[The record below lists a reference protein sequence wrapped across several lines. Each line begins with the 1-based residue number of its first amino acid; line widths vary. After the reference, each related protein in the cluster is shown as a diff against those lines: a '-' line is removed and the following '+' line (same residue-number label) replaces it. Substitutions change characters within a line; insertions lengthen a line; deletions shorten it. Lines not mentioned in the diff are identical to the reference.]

1 MKQIAIFSPNYSP
14 ELGACASRIQHLAER
29 LQKEGNQVT
38 VYTTFPNYPTGSIFS
53 SYKKF
58 LFKKLIHKETINGI
72 KVIRFSFYPSNSS
85 STFVRLFS
93 MFTLALSW
101 FFAFPFLKR
110 QVPNIILVQ
119 SPPLLPV
126 FTVWVLSK
134 MIKVTTQKDYSPSL
148 ILNLSDLY
156 PRVLLDL
163 GIINLN
169 TIKGHTI
176 YNLLLNFEAFLYK
189 KVNFIIG
196 QSDEIVDYVKKTVP
210 STPIFLYRNGVD
222 SQSFKVKENYKI
234 KGREPIKLV
243 YAGLL
248 GVAQGILEVIEN
260 IDFEKINA
268 ELHLYG
274 NGNERDLIENFI
286 QTKFINTDK
295 KQTVF
300 LYDAIPSKKIAQ
312 KLADYDAAIIIQKK
326 QILGTVPSKIYEAMA
341 AGLPILLLGSGES
354 AYLIKKYNLGITIS
368 TQTSNISLSGFEHL
382 FVDTRTLEDKM
393 KSIADKMVIEFK
405 IQHLKKLSSK
415 ERQIFGENGRRAA
428 QYTFDKEIQ
437 FKNIKEFFE

>member
-14 ELGACASRIQHLAER
+14 ELGACASRIQYLAER

-53 SYKKF
+53 DYRNLLSKKF
-58 LFKKLIHKETINGI
+58 IHKENINGI

-85 STFVRLFS
+85 SSFVRLFS
-93 MFTLALSW
+93 MLTLALSW
-101 FFAFPFLKR
+101 FSAFPFLKK
-110 QVPNIILVQ
+110 QHPEIILVQ

-126 FTVWVLSK
+126 LTVWILSQL
-134 MIKVTTQKDYSPSL
+134 IKVNTNKRYSPSL

-163 GIINLN
+163 GKISLDK
-169 TIKGHTI
+169 IKGQTI
-176 YNLLLNFEAFLYK
+176 YNLLLNFEAFIYK
-189 KVNFIIG
+189 KMDFIIG
-196 QSDEIVDYVKKTVP
+196 QSDEIVNYVQKIVP
-210 STPIFLYRNGVD
+210 STPTFLYRNGVD

-234 KGREPIKLV
+234 KEREPIKLV

-260 IDFEKINA
+260 IDFEKVNA

-274 NGNERDLIENFI
+274 DGNERILIENLLTI
-286 QTKFINTDK
+286 KFVYNGKRKNI
-295 KQTVF
+295 F
-300 LYDAIPSKKIAQ
+300 LYDAIPSKEIAQ
-312 KLADYDAAIIIQKK
+312 KLADYDAAIVIQKK

-354 AYLIKKYNLGITIS
+354 ADLIKNYNLG
-368 TQTSNISLSGFEHL
+368 
-382 FVDTRTLEDKM
+382 K
-393 KSIADKMVIEFK
+393 VIESTK
-405 IQHLKKLSSK
+405 NQQRVISKYELLSQEIRNLKELSSE
-415 ERQIFGENGRRAA
+415 ERQTFGENGKNIAK
-428 QYTFDKEIQ
+428 TIFDKEIQ
-437 FKNIKEFFE
+437 FNSIKELFT

>member
-14 ELGACASRIQHLAER
+14 ELGACSSRIQYLAER

-38 VYTTFPNYPTGSIFS
+38 VYTTFPNYPTGSVFS
-53 SYKKF
+53 EYKNII
-58 LFKKLIHKETINGI
+58 FKKIIHKENINGI

-101 FFAFPFLKR
+101 LLAFSLLKKQQPR
-110 QVPNIILVQ
+110 IILVQ

-126 FTVWVLSK
+126 FTVWILSK
-134 MIKVTTQKDYSPSL
+134 MIVQKEYYPSL

-163 GIINLN
+163 DRINLDK
-169 TIKGHTI
+169 IKGLTI
-176 YNLLLNFEAFLYK
+176 YNLLLNFEAFIYK
-189 KVNFIIG
+189 KMDFIIG
-196 QSDEIVDYVKKTVP
+196 QSDEIVNYVRKIVP
-210 STPIFLYRNGVD
+210 SIPTFLYRNGVD
-222 SQSFKVKENYKI
+222 SQSFKVKKNYKI
-234 KGREPIKLV
+234 DKEEPIKLV

-248 GVAQGILEVIEN
+248 GVAQGILEILEN
-260 IDFEKINA
+260 IDFGKLNA

-286 QTKFINTDK
+286 KTKLLNTSK
-295 KQTVF
+295 KQTIF
-300 LYDAIPSKKIAQ
+300 LYDAIPSKEIAQ

-354 AYLIKKYNLGITIS
+354 ARIIKKYNLGIVLES
-368 TQTSNISLSGFEHL
+368 TANQHNISSKYELLAQEIRKLKEVSFEERQT
-382 FVDTRTLEDKM
+382 FGDNGKNAAKTIFDK
-393 KSIADKMVIEFK
+393 K
-405 IQHLKKLSSK
+405 IQF
-415 ERQIFGENGRRAA
+415 E
-428 QYTFDKEIQ
+428 
-437 FKNIKEFFE
+437 NIKELFD

>member
-38 VYTTFPNYPTGSIFS
+38 VYTTFPNYPTGNIFS
-53 SYKKF
+53 DYRNLLSKKI
-58 LFKKLIHKETINGI
+58 IHRENINGI

-85 STFVRLFS
+85 SSFVRLFS
-93 MFTLALSW
+93 MLTLALSW
-101 FFAFPFLKR
+101 FFAFPSLKK
-110 QVPNIILVQ
+110 QHPSIILVQ

-126 FTVWVLSK
+126 FTVWILSQL
-134 MIKVTTQKDYSPSL
+134 IKLNTQKGYSPSL

-163 GIINLN
+163 GRINLDK
-169 TIKGHTI
+169 IKGHTI
-176 YNLLLNFEAFLYK
+176 YNLLLNFEAFIYK
-189 KVNFIIG
+189 KMDFIIG
-196 QSDEIVDYVKKTVP
+196 QSDEIVDYVKEIVP
-210 STPIFLYRNGVD
+210 SMPVFLYRNGVY
-222 SQSFKVKENYKI
+222 SQSFKVKEDYKI

-260 IDFEKINA
+260 IDFEKVNA
-268 ELHLYG
+268 QLHLYG
-274 NGNERDLIENFI
+274 NGNERDLIEKFI
-286 QTKFINTDK
+286 QTKFLNTGK

-300 LYDAIPSKKIAQ
+300 LYDAIPSKEIAQ

-341 AGLPILLLGSGES
+341 AGLPILLFGSGES

-368 TQTSNISLSGFEHL
+368 TQTSNISLSSFEHL

-428 QYTFDKEIQ
+428 QYSFDKEVQ
-437 FKNIKEFFE
+437 FKNIKELFD